1 MSVQGSASGD
11 CREPIPPE
19 SLRVMEAV
27 SKGGILGHMKRRLV
41 EILCTLLL
49 LAVVGVLLNA
59 GSTPH
64 PGLDAAY
71 ERSLSNTIYG
81 SLERQGQAR

>member
-1 MSVQGSASGD
+1 
-11 CREPIPPE
+11 
-19 SLRVMEAV
+19 
-27 SKGGILGHMKRRLV
+27 MKRRLV